1 MASLTVE
8 SASAVAGEGQPEK
21 PQPKLDRVLW
31 AFLGGILG
39 GAFALFL
46 RGGGIRFTPSEVKY
60 EDLAAVLLAAV
71 GVIVAVFGVVLAILA
86 FWGFSQLRK
95 DSIKAAVTAALSQ
108 VDRAVKQ
115 EIASP
120 ETERR
125 IRERVDQVAMG
136 RADKDRDLDTDPE
149 NLGGDGA

>member
-1 MASLTVE
+1 MV
-8 SASAVAGEGQPEK
+8 GEGPPPK
-21 PQPKLDRVLW
+21 NPQPRLDRVLW

-46 RGGGIRFTPSEVKY
+46 RGGGIRFTSSNVKY

-95 DSIKAAVTAALSQ
+95 DSIKAAVTAALSR
-108 VDRAVKQ
+108 VDRAVRE

-125 IRERVDQVAMG
+125 IRERVDEVAMG
-136 RADKDRDLDTDPE
+136 RADKDRELDSDPE
-149 NLGGDGA
+149 NEGGADA